1 MEITA
6 IEAAEF
12 LKTTDLHSVSQS
24 QPTSGFMD
32 VVMSQVGELNASLV
46 EAEQMAQRAAAGESI
61 PSHEIMIAMEK
72 ARLELNMAVQVRN
85 KLLDVYQEITKMQI

>member
-1 MEITA
+1 MEVLA
-6 IEAAEF
+6 IGSTELVKTSDVAE
-12 LKTTDLHSVSQS
+12 LVSTQPQSV
-24 QPTSGFMD
+24 FMD
-32 VVMSQVGELNASLV
+32 TMLAQVAQLNGNLV
-46 EAEQMAQRAAAGESI
+46 EANSIVERVAMGESI